1 MKNTVLIIPV
11 AILLCHCKESKPK
24 EPLGSGRD
32 SLQGSIG
39 DTLQLPQPDE
49 KGAKNKF
56 SNVIGWP
63 AGKTPVAPAGF
74 TVTRFAEHIKSPRNI
89 IQAENGDIFVVLSNS
104 ERSAAEKIKNDLTG
118 KSAAEVPGQS
128 ANQII
133 LYRDTNHD
141 GIPDLSTVFLE
152 GLNQPYGMLIIK
164 DRFYVANTDEVWMYP
179 YQLGETK
186 ITKPG
191 KKILSLPAG
200 GYNNHW
206 TRNLIANKDQSKIYI
221 SVGSGSN
228 VGENGMEHEVRRANI
243 LEINPDG
250 SGETIYAAGLR
261 NPVGMSWNPYTGQL
275 WTVVN
280 ERDELGDE
288 LVPDYLTHVQ
298 RNAFYGWPYA
308 YFGKHEDPRRKGE
321 RADLVA
327 KTVVPDVPLGSH
339 TASLGLTFY
348 TGDQFPDKYKNGAFI
363 GQHGSWNRSSLAGYQ
378 VAFVGFKNGKPT
390 GPYQSFLTGFI
401 ADKEKGDVYGR
412 PVGVL
417 QSADGALLVADDVGG
432 VVWRVAYKATK

>member
-1 MKNTVLIIPV
+1 M
-11 AILLCHCKESKPK
+11 
-24 EPLGSGRD
+24 
-32 SLQGSIG
+32 
-39 DTLQLPQPDE
+39 
-49 KGAKNKF
+49 
-56 SNVIGWP
+56 
-63 AGKTPVAPAGF
+63 
-74 TVTRFAEHIKSPRNI
+74 TRFAEHIKSPRNI

-164 DRFYVANTDEVWMYP
+164 DRFYVANTDGVWMYP

-288 LVPDYLTHVQ
+288 LVLDYLTHVQ

-327 KTVVPDVPLGSH
+327 KTVIPDVPLGSH

-348 TGDQFPDKYKNGAFI
+348 TGDQFPDKYKNGTFI

-378 VAFVGFKNGKPT
+378 VAFVGFKNGKSS

-432 VVWRVAYKATK
+432 VIWRVAYKATK